1 MKNKKSFWDSSFRL
15 MSDVGREVI
24 SDPILSKRLIEM
36 VRKKRRGRGHVE
48 SIEKNVNTKIKRV
61 LLIEKKEKEYD
72 LDDIEY
78 FKKRLFESL
87 MIPPRYLNGQ

>member
-15 MSDVGREVI
+15 MSDVGRKVI
-24 SDPILSKRLIEM
+24 SDPILSKKLIEL
-36 VRKKRRGRGHVE
+36 VRRKRRGLGHVE
-48 SIEKNVNTKIKRV
+48 SIEKKINNKTKRV
-61 LLIEKKEKEYD
+61 LLIEKKEKISD

-87 MIPPRYLNGQ
+87 IIPPRYLNGQ